1 MKTGETIE
9 RPSVGRAVVAILIVL
24 LAPLLFGI
32 IVGSTGPSIDT
43 MKNEVRDKNNNIVR
57 LNNDSE
63 FVVFT
68 EGEADIYS
76 SLVTV
81 GAMVGAIVSGYMV
94 NAIGY
99 KKSLLCTVPLYI
111 VCFIAMYLTSS
122 AYVLFAARTVTG
134 LAVGINSFIV
144 PTYIADVAPVSY
156 RGLFGAANQLCIT
169 LGIFL
174 VYFLGMIFRVDGG
187 QVYSDSLGVEL
198 NLLSGEN
205 LTINVIAQAPDG
217 MFCNWRMLSVLNTIP
232 AVILGI
238 GVIFIPEAPSWL
250 TLKQNED
257 CVGDKCDI
265 KAAPNTS
272 TWSLLKLSW
281 RQLLIALAL
290 QFFQQFSGINAVMFF
305 CTSIL
310 RDARLPKADSIAA
323 SVMFEQVLV
332 TGAAV
337 ALMDLAGRKVLLL
350 IGASTMAAAC
360 GILGLYFYLVSLQ
373 ETVSILFVII
383 GMYVYIA
390 AFSIGVGAIPWLILG
405 EIFPANTK
413 AAGASVATMANWT
426 FAFLV
431 TLTFRPADR
440 LITTQGVMW
449 FFGACCIGL
458 VVFTAL
464 AVPETKGKSFDEIQE
479 YFNGKEI
486 SQGDSQ
492 DAMPNP
498 KGPEETEKDPLISN
512 NRKRHTSFV

>member
-1 MKTGETIE
+1 
-9 RPSVGRAVVAILIVL
+9 
-24 LAPLLFGI
+24 
-32 IVGSTGPSIDT
+32 
-43 MKNEVRDKNNNIVR
+43 
-57 LNNDSE
+57 
-63 FVVFT
+63 
-68 EGEADIYS
+68 
-76 SLVTV
+76 
-81 GAMVGAIVSGYMV
+81 
-94 NAIGY
+94 
-99 KKSLLCTVPLYI
+99 
-111 VCFIAMYLTSS
+111 
-122 AYVLFAARTVTG
+122 
-134 LAVGINSFIV
+134 
-144 PTYIADVAPVSY
+144 
-156 RGLFGAANQLCIT
+156 
-169 LGIFL
+169 
-174 VYFLGMIFRVDGG
+174 
-187 QVYSDSLGVEL
+187 
-198 NLLSGEN
+198 
-205 LTINVIAQAPDG
+205 
-217 MFCNWRMLSVLNTIP
+217 
-232 AVILGI
+232 
-238 GVIFIPEAPSWL
+238 
-250 TLKQNED
+250 
-257 CVGDKCDI
+257 
-265 KAAPNTS
+265 
-272 TWSLLKLSW
+272 
-281 RQLLIALAL
+281 
-290 QFFQQFSGINAVMFF
+290 
-305 CTSIL
+305 
-310 RDARLPKADSIAA
+310 
-323 SVMFEQVLV
+323 MFEQVLV